1 MKIRTQLM
9 FIAAATLLPVVVFSA
24 VALNLLLE
32 AERNAALKNLRE
44 AARAMALIVDS
55 ELGNADAALRVLATS
70 RALASKD
77 LRGFYEQ
84 AKSADRGPGSWTLLF
99 NYNGEQLINTLL
111 PFGNTLPS
119 SADLL
124 RVQASKMELKS
135 VLEGV
140 AGNRTYVS
148 NLLKSPLTGRLVTT
162 VNVPVQLPGDM
173 KYLLTETFA
182 ADYFVRV
189 LSHGNIPSSWTLAI
203 IDRDGNFISRS
214 RGADQL
220 IGKPAR
226 PELIRAARDA
236 QQGQIRHLTLEGV
249 DSYDVFV
256 HSALAGWTVAI
267 AAPADQIELSARR
280 AVKLAAL
287 GLLAAVL
294 MAAVTAA
301 LVSRSLVRAIA
312 GAAASAAAIGRAEVP
327 AESITDIEEI
337 DKLHAALNNAGILL
351 RQELQSRQRAEAER
365 EALLG
370 NEQHARQLAE
380 QQNTA
385 KDQFL
390 ALLGHE
396 LRNPLSAISG
406 AIRLM
411 QMQPAGGVNPQHL
424 LRAQEIIERQS
435 KHLSHIVDDLLDL
448 SRMSMGKISLNKKPL
463 DLARVVKAC
472 VDALHTTGRTSAYTV
487 SVAVESAWVDADA
500 TRLEQII
507 SNLIGNALKF
517 TPAGGKID
525 IKLKAEAASH
535 TAVLMIHDNGIG
547 ISSELLPRVFDAFV
561 QGVAQSDKALGGLGI
576 GLHLVRQLVQLHGG
590 EVSLMSA
597 GADRGTTVLVRLPL
611 LSEEA
616 RQAVVP
622 VTAETAGAAPLS
634 ILLVEDNRDAREM
647 MAALLDMHGHQVIEA
662 DTGEEGVL
670 RALEHKPGIAII
682 DIGLP
687 DIDGYQV
694 AARIRSHPA
703 LRGTLLIAL
712 TGYGQLADQ
721 QRALGAGFDYHLV
734 KPVDIDRLMDIIRGN
749 SAASRLSV

>member
-44 AARAMALIVDS
+44 AARAMALIVDG
-55 ELGNADAALRVLATS
+55 ELGTADAALRMLGTS
-70 RALASKD
+70 RALSSGD
-77 LRGFYEQ
+77 MPGFHEQ

-99 NYNGEQLINTLL
+99 NYRGQQLINTLL

-119 SADLL
+119 ATELQHAQTSAQGLKDVLL
-124 RVQASKMELKS
+124 
-135 VLEGV
+135 GV

-162 VNVPVQLPGDM
+162 VNVPVSLPGDLQ
-173 KYLLTETFA
+173 YILTETFA

-189 LSHGNIPSSWTLAI
+189 FSHGNIPTSWTVAI

-214 RGADQL
+214 RGAEHL
-220 IGKPAR
+220 IGKAAR
-226 PELIRAARDA
+226 PELVKAAREA

-249 DSYDVFV
+249 DAYDVFV
-256 HSALAGWTVAI
+256 HSELSGWTVAI

-294 MAAVTAA
+294 AAAGTAA

-327 AESITDIEEI
+327 AASVTDIDEI
-337 DKLHAALNNAGILL
+337 DKLHAALSSAGVLL

-365 EALLG
+365 ETLLG
-370 NEQHARQLAE
+370 NEQHARQFAE
-380 QQNTA
+380 QQNKA

-406 AIRLM
+406 AIQLM
-411 QMQPAGGVNPQHL
+411 RMQPPQADGNKHST
-424 LRAQEIIERQS
+424 RAQEIIERQS

-448 SRMSMGKISLNKKPL
+448 SRMSLGKISLNKKPL
-463 DLARVVKAC
+463 DLARMVNAC
-472 VDALHTTGRTSAYTV
+472 VDALHTTGRTASYAISIQT
-487 SVAVESAWVDADA
+487 EPAWVSADT
-500 TRLEQII
+500 TRLEQIV
-507 SNLIGNALKF
+507 SNLVGNALKF

-525 IKLKAEAASH
+525 IKVTAE
-535 TAVLMIHDNGIG
+535 TATGTALLLIRDTGIG
-547 ISSELLPRVFDAFV
+547 ISAELLPHVFDAFV
-561 QGVAQSDKALGGLGI
+561 QGAAQSDKALGGLGI

-590 EVSLMSA
+590 EVQVTSA
-597 GADRGTTVLVRLPL
+597 GVNQGSTVLVRFPM
-611 LSEEA
+611 LSEDGRKA
-616 RQAVVP
+616 AATSAAGMDRA
-622 VTAETAGAAPLS
+622 TAIS
-634 ILLVEDNRDAREM
+634 ILLVEDNGDAREM
-647 MAALLDMHGHQVIEA
+647 MAALLDMHGHRVIEA
-662 DTGEEGVL
+662 ENGEQGIL
-670 RALEHKPGIAII
+670 RALEANPDVAVI

-687 DIDGYQV
+687 DMDGYQV
-694 AARIRSHPA
+694 AARLRSYPA
-703 LRGTLLIAL
+703 LQKTVLVAL
-712 TGYGQLADQ
+712 TGYGQLADK
-721 QRALGAGFDYHLV
+721 QRAFTAGFDHHLV
-734 KPVDIDRLMDIIRGN
+734 KPVDMDSLMEIIR
-749 SAASRLSV
+749 SRAVAQP